1 MAYSIKTKII
11 GFRVQLGREIA
22 KKKST
27 KSEQS
32 TGKLCFS
39 NWIYYDKLPF
49 QVLVIGASKNRDTLK
64 RMNLKEDENQK
75 EVGGTTEAKRKTPAE
90 KKVNLLPKCA
100 GAITAN
106 PNAKAPLPNE
116 FGTTKVSGFFVTV
129 G

>member
-1 MAYSIKTKII
+1 MLIDLLEAKPFLWDVYHTDYTNRGIKEMAYSIKTKII

-64 RMNLKEDENQK
+64 RMNLKEDEN
-75 EVGGTTEAKRKTPAE
+75 
-90 KKVNLLPKCA
+90 
-100 GAITAN
+100 
-106 PNAKAPLPNE
+106 
-116 FGTTKVSGFFVTV
+116 
-129 G
+129 